1 MSSQGAAQMGWS
13 RVLFEGDDRSPESE
27 MFRASLLQ
35 LLYRLPDEEGDHIG
49 VYVRSTLSRETE
61 FVLSPDAADIVG
73 RLLPEYD
80 LEACGRPPSGLL
92 AIFGGSFASDPAWF
106 ELPIGE
112 RNRQLDEVRLS
123 PDEADMQ
130 HADLLM
136 DLGFIADDRQP
147 ARLDG

>member
-1 MSSQGAAQMGWS
+1 MGWS
-13 RVLFEGDDRSPESE
+13 RVVFEGDDHSPESE
-27 MFRASLLQ
+27 MFRASMLQ
-35 LLYRLPDEEGDHIG
+35 VLYRLSDEEGDHIG
-49 VYVRSTLSRETE
+49 VYARCTLSRETE
-61 FVLSPDAADIVG
+61 FILSPGATDIIG
-73 RLLPEYD
+73 QLLPEYD

-106 ELPIGE
+106 DVPVEE

-123 PDEADMQ
+123 PDDANLQ

-136 DLGFIADDRQP
+136 DLGFIEDDRQP